1 MIVGNWTESWIWN
14 HLHKLSVQTLL
25 SQFKKQTVRSI
36 AEILYDHA
44 DCSFDGVCRPSPEE
58 EEEEEEKKNDV
69 LEMPAAG
76 TVVMVYNRNCDRA
89 DHACMSTRAAS

>member
-1 MIVGNWTESWIWN
+1 MIMQIAVLMASAC
-14 HLHKLSVQTLL
+14 HRL
-25 SQFKKQTVRSI
+25 KKK
-36 AEILYDHA
+36 
-44 DCSFDGVCRPSPEE
+44 
-58 EEEEEEKKNDV
+58 KKNHDV